1 MKMITY
7 TLLCMASIITFGCSN
22 APKTPAPAIT
32 EFTAPNQ
39 ELIVDAKI
47 QMMGRNEVID
57 AVKQCE
63 TNGLRAIP
71 IYAKRKVSGYSV
83 ETIVEVTCGPKYPY

>member
-7 TLLCMASIITFGCSN
+7 TILCLASIISLGCSN
-22 APKTPAPAIT
+22 APKTPVT
-32 EFTAPNQ
+32 EFNAPNQ

-63 TNGLRAIP
+63 TSGLRAIP
-71 IYAKRKVSGYSV
+71 IYAKRKVSGYAV
-83 ETIVEVTCGPKYPY
+83 ETIVEVTCGPKYRY